1 MRHEGTDAVYTGRRV
16 HSGVAAAVLDDVVLT
31 AVAGDLGGVRRAR
44 ADEAAVA
51 VEQRA
56 REVVAA
62 AVAELERKAVEAER
76 LAARAVDERPKEA
89 GVRARRLAVDP
100 VEKPSVSQ

>member
-1 MRHEGTDAVYTGRRV
+1 MLA
-16 HSGVAAAVLDDVVLT
+16 

-44 ADEAAVA
+44 TDEAAIA

-62 AVAELERKAVEAER
+62 AVAELEGEAVEAE
-76 LAARAVDERPKEA
+76 LLPARAVDERPEEA
-89 GVRARRLAVDP
+89 RVRARRLAIDP
-100 VEKPSVSQ
+100 VVRA